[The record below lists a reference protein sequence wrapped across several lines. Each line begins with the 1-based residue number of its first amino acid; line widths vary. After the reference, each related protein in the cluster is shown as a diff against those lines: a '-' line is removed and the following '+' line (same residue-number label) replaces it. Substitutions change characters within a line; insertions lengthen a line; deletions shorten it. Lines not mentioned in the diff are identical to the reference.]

1 MILLRH
7 NPSDVM
13 FTSPSETAHTLGVSL
28 STLRNWST
36 NGTISYITTP
46 GGHRRY
52 DSSTMQQQSL
62 QPIITRQY
70 NLPSKRPKEEPERNK
85 TRTTGALYCRV
96 SSWKQKDDLRRQID
110 TLQEQYP
117 DYKVFSDIC
126 SGLNYKR
133 KELSR
138 LLEQVQAGTI
148 KEVVVAHKDR
158 LARFGTE
165 LIEWIIKQAGASL
178 VVLDQALLSPTEEI
192 TQDLMAIIHV
202 FSCRL
207 NGKRRYNSTE
217 SSRKKQ
223 KIKVVQE
230 PGSSSK
236 RGDEED
242 LGPGESSQHE
252 QDAKD

>member
-1 MILLRH
+1 MLI
-7 NPSDVM
+7 
-13 FTSPSETAHTLGVSL
+13 SPSETAHMLGVSL

-52 DSSTMQQQSL
+52 DTSTMQQQSL
-62 QPIITRQY
+62 RPPTRQC
-70 NLPSKRPKEEPERNK
+70 NLPSKRYKEDSERDK

-117 DYKVFSDIC
+117 EYKVFSDIC

-133 KELSR
+133 KGLSR

-165 LIEWIIKQAGASL
+165 LIEWIIKQAGSSL

-230 PGSSSK
+230 PRSNSE
-236 RGDEED
+236 RGYEED